1 MQMKVW
7 YGLTPCSLYG
17 IYLYNQCNKQLF
29 EEQLWK
35 ARTVKKIS
43 RSISTVKIQ
52 HEKFYGE
59 KALFLQKGREQ
70 FQQLER
76 ISQTRACARSGFS
89 AAVKKHF
96 REFHLLQNLN

>member
-1 MQMKVW
+1 MVFDDDMQMKVW

-43 RSISTVKIQ
+43 RSISTVTIQ
-52 HEKFYGE
+52 PQKFM
-59 KALFLQKGREQ
+59 
-70 FQQLER
+70 
-76 ISQTRACARSGFS
+76 
-89 AAVKKHF
+89 VKKLCFCKMEGSNSSNLSEYHKQGPVQ
-96 REFHLLQNLN
+96 EAVSALL